1 MVATF
6 DSVASRQ
13 LGLLTHRQLTEQ
25 LGWSQRQIDWAV
37 ATGVLFRVRRGVYR
51 TSGAPVGQAQAW
63 LAAHLA
69 AGDDTVLADL
79 TAIAVWGFRGYP
91 PPDRIHLLREGSSR
105 ARIEGVAGHRTID
118 LPAEHVTTQGPLPV
132 TTPARTLVD
141 TCGHVGASTLKAAAR
156 EATRRR
162 IMTPAAFVDC
172 LAAVPR
178 SGRRKRK
185 PAAAL
190 ADSLGLHLD
199 PGESDGEADI
209 VETLVEA
216 GYPPPDQQIWV
227 RTPSW
232 KYRIDVGYRC
242 VKQGFEFLGR
252 TDHLNDFAFFDD
264 PLRTMRLQRA
274 GWQLWPVT
282 SRTARDEI
290 LLAADF
296 AFGHLRRR

>member
-1 MVATF
+1 MLATY

-13 LGLLTHRQLTEQ
+13 LGLLTHGQLTAQ
-25 LGWSQRQIDWAV
+25 LGWTQRQIDWAV
-37 ATGVLFRVRRGVYR
+37 TTGVLFRVRRGVYR
-51 TSGAPVGQAQAW
+51 TSGAPVTRSQVW
-63 LAAHLA
+63 LAAQMA
-69 AGDDTVLADL
+69 AGDATVLADL
-79 TAIAVWGFRGYP
+79 TAVAFWGFRGYP
-91 PPDRIHLLREGSSR
+91 PPDRIHLLAEGSSR
-105 ARIEGVAGHRTID
+105 TRLDGVVGHRTIH
-118 LPAEHVTTQGPLPV
+118 LPATHVMTKGPLRV

-141 TCGHVGASTLKAAAR
+141 TCGQVRPSTLKSAGRDAI
-156 EATRRR
+156 RRR

-172 LAAVPR
+172 LASVPR

-185 PAAAL
+185 PATAL
-190 ADSLGLHLD
+190 ADSLGLRLD
-199 PGESDGEADI
+199 PGESDGEVDI

-216 GYPPPDQQIWV
+216 GYPIPDQQIWV
-227 RTPSW
+227 RDPSW

-242 VKQGFEFLGR
+242 VKQGFEFLGK